1 VKNLVDLQYLL
12 FTGTWRH
19 SKFGSVLCK
28 IRGEKHYTA
37 FVKVVEGSEIYNF
50 PIHHFV
56 HFYSKFLRNTHS
68 KRGTSTRSRAG
79 RAAAAPAPRADVR
92 PLTFGPW
99 TVSPGRSFPM
109 TRAHRDISNL
119 APAAR
124 PRRARPSGPS
134 ASTCQARL
142 PRSVHA
148 LRGSPAHTR
157 STPEAMCPVVAPAYK
172 GHAPAGLSTAVARRR
187 SARACAPEDPLLIFG
202 YVVCEVMTNSCTK
215 NGTKLCCK
223 CLYKKLFSISVESA

>member
-1 VKNLVDLQYLL
+1 VRSTTFL
-12 FTGTWRH
+12 FTTLCTSIQNFWETRIQSGAHRH
-19 SKFGSVLCK
+19 G
-28 IRGEKHYTA
+28 RGLA
-37 FVKVVEGSEIYNF
+37 A
-50 PIHHFV
+50 PPPR
-56 HFYSKFLRNTHS
+56 LR
-68 KRGTSTRSRAG
+68 
-79 RAAAAPAPRADVR
+79 RAAHADAAPPPRADVR
-92 PLTFGPW
+92 PLTFGPR

-109 TRAHRDISNL
+109 MRAHRDISNL

-157 STPEAMCPVVAPAYK
+157 STPEAMRPVVAPAYK
-172 GHAPAGLSTAVARRR
+172 GHAPAGLSTAVARQR

-202 YVVCEVMTNSCTK
+202 YDVCEVMTNSCTK